1 MMIEKYVPIS
11 SAKTRLLELLR
22 QVEENRENVVITK
35 NGLPTA
41 VLLNYEDFAGL
52 LETIEILADAKTL
65 RGIKAGLQD
74 VKANRIV
81 RFEDAF
87 EE

>member
-1 MMIEKYVPIS
+1 MIIEKHVPIS

-22 QVEENRENVVITK
+22 QVEESHENVVLTK
-35 NGLPTA
+35 NGLPKA
-41 VLLNYEDFAGL
+41 VLLNYEDFVGL
-52 LETIEILADAKTL
+52 LETVEVLADTKML

-74 VKANRIV
+74 VKAGRVV

-87 EE
+87 KE

>member
-1 MMIEKYVPIS
+1 MMIEKHVPIS

-35 NGLPTA
+35 NGLPKA
-41 VLLNYEDFAGL
+41 VLLSYEDFAGL

-81 RFEDAF
+81 RLEDAF

>member
-1 MMIEKYVPIS
+1 
-11 SAKTRLLELLR
+11 LLS
-22 QVEENRENVVITK
+22 
-35 NGLPTA
+35 
-41 VLLNYEDFAGL
+41 YEDFAGL

-74 VKANRIV
+74 VKAGRIV

>member
-1 MMIEKYVPIS
+1 MMIEKHVPIS

-35 NGLPTA
+35 NGLPKA
-41 VLLNYEDFAGL
+41 VLLNYEDFVGL

-74 VKANRIV
+74 VKSGHIV

-87 EE
+87 KE

>member
-1 MMIEKYVPIS
+1 MMIEKHVPIS

-35 NGLPTA
+35 NGLPKA
-41 VLLNYEDFAGL
+41 VLLNYEDFVGL

>member
-1 MMIEKYVPIS
+1 MMIEKRVPLA

-22 QVEENRENVVITK
+22 QVEESHENVVLTK
-35 NGLPTA
+35 NGLPKA
-41 VLLNYEDFAGL
+41 VLLNYEDFVGL
-52 LETIEILADAKTL
+52 LETVEVLADTKML

-74 VKANRIV
+74 VKAGRVV

>member
-1 MMIEKYVPIS
+1 MMIEKHVPIS
-11 SAKTRLLELLR
+11 SAKTKLRELLR
-22 QVEENRENVVITK
+22 QVEESRENVVLTK
-35 NGLPTA
+35 NGLPKA
-41 VLLNYEDFAGL
+41 VLLSYEDFAGL
-52 LETIEILADAKTL
+52 LETIEILADAKTR
-65 RGIKAGLQD
+65 RGFKAGLQD

>member
-1 MMIEKYVPIS
+1 MMIEKHVPMA

-35 NGLPTA
+35 NGLPKA
-41 VLLNYEDFAGL
+41 VLLNYEDFVGL

-74 VKANRIV
+74 VKSGHIV

-87 EE
+87 KE

>member
-1 MMIEKYVPIS
+1 MMIEKHVPIS

-22 QVEENRENVVITK
+22 QVEENHENVVLTK

-41 VLLNYEDFAGL
+41 VLLSYEDFAGL
-52 LETIEILADAKTL
+52 LETIEILADAKTR

-74 VKANRIV
+74 VKAGRVV
-81 RFEDAF
+81 RLEDAF
-87 EE
+87 KE

>member
-1 MMIEKYVPIS
+1 MMIERHIPIS

-22 QVEENRENVVITK
+22 QVEESRENIVLTK
-35 NGLPTA
+35 NGLPKA
-41 VLLNYEDFAGL
+41 VLLSYEDFAGL
-52 LETIEILADAKTL
+52 LETIEILADTKML

-74 VKANRIV
+74 VKAGRIV
-81 RFEDAF
+81 RLEDAF

>member
-1 MMIEKYVPIS
+1 MIIEKHVPIS

-22 QVEENRENVVITK
+22 QIEESRENVVLTK
-35 NGLPTA
+35 NGLPKA
-41 VLLNYEDFAGL
+41 VLLSYEDFAGL
-52 LETIEILADAKTL
+52 LETIEILADAKML

>member
-1 MMIEKYVPIS
+1 MMIEKHVSIS

-22 QVEENRENVVITK
+22 QVEESRENVVLTK
-35 NGLPTA
+35 NGQPKA
-41 VLLNYEDFAGL
+41 VLLSYEDFAGL

-74 VKANRIV
+74 VKSGRVV

-87 EE
+87 KE